1 MVREVAGDQI
11 ARRVVLLSDKA
22 FGLENVK
29 EVALGC
35 GGVLNDVY
43 RVFPYIVYGQLF
55 ALLTSLK
62 VGNRPDT
69 PSPTGTVNRVVQGV
83 IIHEFKQ

>member
-1 MVREVAGDQI
+1 MKLQGDQI
-11 ARRVVLLSDKA
+11 ARRVVLFERPSPSDLK
-22 FGLENVK
+22 NVK

-43 RVFPYIVYGQLF
+43 RVFLYIVYGQLF

-69 PSPTGTVNRVVQGV
+69 PSPTGTVEPCCSRCHYSR
-83 IIHEFKQ
+83 I